1 MSCVRCYAG
10 ASYPERPV
18 AFEWQGSWLEVTE
31 IIRQARTPETLA
43 FWVLAEN
50 DVCYRLTWQVAADN
64 WTIAENAK

>member
-1 MSCVRCYAG
+1 MSRVRCYAG
-10 ASYPERPV
+10 ASFPERPV
-18 AFEWQGSWLEVTE
+18 AFEWQGSWLKVTE
-31 IIRQARTPETLA
+31 IIRQARTPETLV